1 MCKFELLTPLQLT
14 RKNTGATQVSC
25 LRVAGCIIHTQ
36 YNVTHSKPFQ
46 ILVDAPA
53 TCEDKRQLVKTLL
66 INFIFH
72 FLKTIF
78 FLVLL
83 VVGFNVACLSRVFGE
98 VFLDEAGHWWG
109 NGLFVQL
116 LIVQAIEPTEI
127 VHMHIYQQRRQ
138 QNNAYM

>member
-36 YNVTHSKPFQ
+36 YTVTHSKAFQ
-46 ILVDAPA
+46 NLVDAPA
-53 TCEDKRQLVKTLL
+53 KCEDKGQLVETFL

-72 FLKTIF
+72 FLKTSF
-78 FLVLL
+78 LL

-98 VFLDEAGHWWG
+98 VFLDDAGHWWG

-127 VHMHIYQQRRQ
+127 VHMYIYQQRRN
-138 QNNAYM
+138 QNDAVM